1 MKHELLLTAGTTL
14 VHADPHDILLG
25 IGMYMDNKDVCHQEK
40 WNGENILGQVLTEI
54 RDEFLSK
61 ILVISVIN
69 YCHNY

>member
-1 MKHELLLTAGTTL
+1 MKHELLQTVGTTL
-14 VHADPHDILLG
+14 VHADPHDTLLG

-69 YCHNY
+69 YCNNY